1 MKGTCPILTGT
12 SRGSIRWAL
21 LGNCADARAIYL
33 RKSYE
38 IAFPPDPQKRA
49 IISYTPVYREGS
61 PQDSQLFCTAGSCS
75 ASSGKMSLTDIKI

>member
-1 MKGTCPILTGT
+1 MKGTCPILTET
-12 SRGSIRWAL
+12 SRGSIKWGL
-21 LGNCADARAIYL
+21 LGNRAGAIYL
-33 RKSYE
+33 RKSYK